1 MPLQGLDTVLVL
13 IVPAFSFRYEVV
25 PAVVVL
31 HTVDALVMALKGEVG
46 TLGPTKVTKESF

>member
-31 HTVDALVMALKGEVG
+31 HTVDALVMALNGEVG